1 SRPPTSG
8 KGNGQDGGGHAQAT
22 SDAQLPTGEVES
34 AGRHRRSTAS
44 SAAPRSVREDFATHG
59 IPPDDGLHCR
69 RRSAYERVAEELRSG
84 HGYLPREPSARY
96 RSPQIN
102 AHDVRH
108 YEALPSPSTSSS
120 YVFSSRLRRS
130 RTRFG
135 SPSERFYL
143 AQIHPALF
151 TKHVSRCGASSLVRA
166 AVLSP
171 TWSHEP
177 SSRST
182 ALATHCR
189 RLQYLLPG
197 FSAHLQGSSRCTPAT
212 IGRREIDR
220 FGSSGALRQEAA
232 SQGVLR
238 PISSAPEIHST
249 AAAHVLLGR
258 TRSARRSGLGT
269 TEALLVPALPG
280 LYVGDLPGRVQSTAV
295 ISFR

>member
-171 TWSHEP
+171 TWSHDRADAHVHQSNRYKMLGPLDATHSEQQQLSDVVKSIDSALQALYDKKLLP
-177 SSRST
+177 KEYFDRFQVRQKSTLQLPHMYFLAELDQHGDLVSVRPRLSSCQRCPVYT
-182 ALATHCR
+182 LATYLDEFNR
-189 RLQYLLPG
+189 R
-197 FSAHLQGSSRCTPAT
+197 R
-212 IGRREIDR
+212 
-220 FGSSGALRQEAA
+220 
-232 SQGVLR
+232 
-238 PISSAPEIHST
+238 
-249 AAAHVLLGR
+249 
-258 TRSARRSGLGT
+258 
-269 TEALLVPALPG
+269 
-280 LYVGDLPGRVQSTAV
+280 
-295 ISFR
+295 